1 MNNIASMQG
10 LRGRYSDAAN
20 SLVRALK
27 LFDSLPPEL
36 LVERPLR
43 ESRGKTLDN
52 LGGLYLMH
60 GRFKEA
66 EPPLRHGLAQRESLL
81 AEAPDSAEY
90 QVAVGLSK
98 WHMGQLLKSQG
109 AAAQARELLEQAV
122 ALEEQA
128 VKADPG
134 NQAAH
139 DHLKGARNH
148 LANCLTDLGGTPSP
162 PASWRTCSA
171 LSPRPVTATP

>member
-1 MNNIASMQG
+1 M
-10 LRGRYSDAAN
+10 
-20 SLVRALK
+20 
-27 LFDSLPPEL
+27 
-36 LVERPLR
+36 
-43 ESRGKTLDN
+43 
-52 LGGLYLMH
+52 
-60 GRFKEA
+60 
-66 EPPLRHGLAQRESLL
+66 
-81 AEAPDSAEY
+81 PDSAEY

-148 LANCLTDLGGTPSP
+148 LANCLTDLGEYTESARVVEDLFRAISP
-162 PASWRTCSA
+162 ARDSNTMMDCASHLAECAFLAPAR
-171 LSPRPVTATP
+171 RKTAPGQPARERFGLRAQGD